1 MITIIIYKEI
11 VDFINESQDRGY
23 SISSEMLQMR
33 NDLDNSE
40 VNDENIDKLWLYNE
54 INRTYAEINRQHNNY
69 NSETLNFVQKLQNYI
84 TNKYDSVNS
93 FLRDNNLTVLP
104 TFADISRVVGYTID
118 NDLII
123 SEEDLCPI
131 S

>member
-11 VDFINESQDRGY
+11 VDFINESQDRGS

-54 INRTYAEINRQHNNY
+54 INRTYTEINRQHNNY
-69 NSETLNFVQKLQNYI
+69 SSETLNFVQKLQNYI

-123 SEEDLCPI
+123 SEEDLCTI